1 MKAKETRHAKV
12 IKKLVRKAV
21 ADTLVGLKP
30 EDVTW
35 TWPSLWE
42 KSRAGW
48 NVDSGDGVKN
58 QKAKVKNNA

>member
-21 ADTLVGLKP
+21 VDTLVGLKP

-35 TWPSLWE
+35 TWPGEIPCWME
-42 KSRAGW
+42 C
-48 NVDSGDGVKN
+48 
-58 QKAKVKNNA
+58 

>member
-58 QKAKVKNNA
+58 QKGKVKNDV